1 MSEKWI
7 AIVALSLACPVPGM
21 AQDTVIVQSG
31 ARVRIRTSPG
41 ASWLPGSL
49 VRVRADTVE
58 LSGCA
63 QCPPSTYQLSGLNAI
78 EVRVSRAPRG
88 STILGVAL
96 MGALVGGAGG
106 YAHAD
111 RATTHCGDGPC
122 LGIGIEPVAGAVVGA
137 LLGAAVGTRIR
148 YDYWRPAV
156 IR

>member
-1 MSEKWI
+1 MSQKWI
-7 AIVALSLACPVPGM
+7 AIVALSLVCSVPCI

-41 ASWLPGSL
+41 ASWLPGRL

-58 LSGCA
+58 LRSCA
-63 QCPPSTYQLSGLNAI
+63 QCPPSTYQLSSLNAL
-78 EVRVSRAPRG
+78 EVRVAREPRG

-111 RATTHCGDGPC
+111 RATSHCGDGPC
-122 LGIGIEPVAGAVVGA
+122 LGIVIEPVAGAVVGA
-137 LLGAAVGTRIR
+137 LVGAAVGTKIR

>member
-1 MSEKWI
+1 MSQKWI
-7 AIVALSLACPVPGM
+7 AIVALSLVCSVPGI

-41 ASWLPGSL
+41 ASWLPGRL

-58 LSGCA
+58 LRSCA
-63 QCPPSTYQLSGLNAI
+63 QCPPSTYQLSSLNAL
-78 EVRVSRAPRG
+78 EVRVAREPRG

-111 RATTHCGDGPC
+111 RATSHCGDGPC
-122 LGIGIEPVAGAVVGA
+122 LGIVIEPVAGAVVGA
-137 LLGAAVGTRIR
+137 LVGAAVGTKIR